1 MVDPAVLQSFLVA
14 VVLIT
19 VAPGPDNA
27 YIAAVAVDRGVRA
40 GLVSAVGMAI
50 GMVVHA
56 TAAALGLA
64 MLLSSAPAALTAIRL
79 AGAAYL
85 GWLGATMLWSMRHS
99 GAQTRHPP
107 PGRRLLA
114 RAVLTNLTNPKVIL
128 FFAAFLPQFVRP
140 GHGPAAVQLLTLG
153 VLFLLVGLVIDSVVG
168 MAAGRLHD
176 AAVPGGRA
184 ANTLGL
190 LAGLTFA
197 ALAGILSWEALSG

>member
-1 MVDPAVLQSFLVA
+1 MADPAVLPSFLVA

-85 GWLGATMLWSMRHS
+85 GWLGATTLWSMRRS

-140 GHGPAAVQLLTLG
+140 GHGPTAVQLLTLG

-168 MAAGRLHD
+168 IAAGRLHD
-176 AAVPGGRA
+176 AAAPGGRA
-184 ANTLGL
+184 ANTLGV